1 MATTTTSTNN
11 DTTTAT
17 TVTADKSS
25 TSTNTVVKEAEK
37 EEQAGTVYLSNPSNF
52 LQDCDVWCTLML
64 TNVTLLHLDTLA
76 LMSEIYFRK
85 CKYISMLRVL
95 VAGFTRS
102 KYDPS
107 MTYYFVKLV
116 KRIRGLDSGPK
127 FQGKEATLVIIK
139 EEIDIIIL
147 STLPTSVAEGITAQ
161 LESPDLQLYVQ
172 RYYDVSDVQNSLQYT
187 LHKVRIMAL
196 MSTNKALSATK
207 QEAGR
212 ALTVSTVLEGRGVTK
227 NSIMDVY
234 KVCRLMY
241 MPSF

>member
-1 MATTTTSTNN
+1 MSTNTTSTSN
-11 DTTTAT
+11 DNTTVT

-25 TSTNTVVKEAEK
+25 TSTNTVVKEAER
-37 EEQAGTVYLSNPSNF
+37 EEQAGTVYLSNPSSF

-76 LMSEIYFRK
+76 LMAEVYFRK

-107 MTYYFVKLV
+107 MTYHFVKLV

-139 EEIDIIIL
+139 EEIDSIIL
-147 STLPTSVAEGITAQ
+147 SVLPTSISEGITAQ

-172 RYYDVSDVQNSLQYT
+172 RYYEISDIQNSLQYT
-187 LHKVRIMAL
+187 LQKVRIMTL
-196 MSTNKALSATK
+196 ISTNKASSGTK

-212 ALTVSTVLEGRGVTK
+212 ALTMSTVLEGRGVTK

-234 KVCRLMY
+234 KVCM
-241 MPSF
+241 